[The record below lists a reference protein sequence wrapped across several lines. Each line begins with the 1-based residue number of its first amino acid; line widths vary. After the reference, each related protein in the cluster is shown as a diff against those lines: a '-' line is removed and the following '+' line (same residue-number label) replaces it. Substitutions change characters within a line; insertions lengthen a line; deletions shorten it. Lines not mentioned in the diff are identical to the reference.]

1 MMQFFRSA
9 AKPIILVT
17 TIAFFI
23 WLVYDL
29 SGLGGGGGMLTT
41 TSVGKVNGES
51 VDARTF
57 QAAVQQA
64 IADAQTASGPGGSA
78 PPAAEPA

>member
-9 AKPIILVT
+9 AKPMILVT

-29 SGLGGGGGMLTT
+29 SGLGGGGGLLTK
-41 TSVGKVNGES
+41 TSVGKVNGTS
-51 VDARTF
+51 IDARTF
-57 QAAVQQA
+57 QTAVEQA
-64 IADAQTASGPGGSA
+64 SQARQRQ
-78 PPAAEPA
+78 